1 MAGTVIADWKREL
14 GRACI
19 ADDGDKVRALLN
31 NGNIDQNTRDA
42 GIQLAIQKATSR
54 KSRKSGKPSIAGL
67 LLTEF
72 NAGDLLPDEA
82 FRTILLQLI
91 DTDDAEL
98 LSILRMLL
106 QRGYRSSLN
115 EKDKK
120 EQALHRTPLLV
131 AALHPWKESL
141 QILLD
146 SGADLNTQYKNG
158 ETILSHIAADKDS
171 ATDNGSENDIALLD
185 VVKRMVS
192 RVANPYQPVPGEKN
206 ALHWAASTGKVEM
219 VKILLRARPELRDV
233 EASTDRGR
241 TALHYAA
248 GGACTDDTVV
258 DLLLKAGA
266 RHDSKSDGHWT
277 PLHNAAYHGN
287 LKAVQRLL
295 MAGADPN
302 ALLSSRV
309 TPLHWAAANGHE
321 GIVRCFLANKD
332 VQRHKKDAL
341 GSTPLIWASQ
351 NGHKD
356 IAKLFHP
363 CYDAPFLSYE
373 QDAAC
378 RAHSFRAAIVDFER
392 SDGQGPPG
400 HLVKR
405 FDMWDVLYKKDFTI
419 SANPYPSESKRR
431 RMESVK
437 DRKLK
442 QKSPQVESPDTQN
455 EKSPP
460 MTEHK
465 PRKGGTKKK
474 RFRWIHLPANNMAWV
489 ETLFN
494 KLFIEEEAA
503 DVDSFKA
510 LQKTLGHQHRG
521 RHPHST

>member
-1 MAGTVIADWKREL
+1 MIAEWKREL
-14 GRACI
+14 GRACV
-19 ADDGDKVRALLN
+19 ADDGDKVRSLLN
-31 NGNIDQNTRDA
+31 NENIDQNIRES

-54 KSRKSGKPSIAGL
+54 KSRKSGKPSIASL

-82 FRTILLQLI
+82 FRTVILQLV
-91 DTDDAEL
+91 DTNDCEL
-98 LSILRMLL
+98 LATLRLLL

-115 EKDKK
+115 KKDKE
-120 EQALHRTPLLV
+120 EQALNRTPLLI
-131 AALHPWKESL
+131 AALHPWTESL

-158 ETILSHIAADKDS
+158 ETILSHIAADKGEQD
-171 ATDNGSENDIALLD
+171 DALLD

-192 RVANPYQPVPGEKN
+192 RVVNPYQPEPGKKN

-219 VKILLRARPELRDV
+219 VRILLDARPAIRDV
-233 EASTDRGR
+233 EATTDRGR

-248 GGACTDDTVV
+248 AGDCADDTVV
-258 DLLLKAGA
+258 DMLLKAGA
-266 RHDSKSDGHWT
+266 RHDTNSDGNWT
-277 PLHNAAYHGN
+277 PLHNAAKHGN

-302 ALLSSRV
+302 ALLSNRV

-321 GIVRCFLANKD
+321 EIVKCFLARRD
-332 VQRHKKDAL
+332 VERYKRDAL

-351 NGHKD
+351 NGHKR
-356 IAKLFHP
+356 IARMFHP
-363 CYDAPFLSYE
+363 CHDAPFLSFE
-373 QDAAC
+373 QNAAC
-378 RAHSFRAAIVDFER
+378 QAGSFRAAIVDFER
-392 SDGQGPPG
+392 TKGQGPPES
-400 HLVKR
+400 LVKR
-405 FDMWDVLYKKDFTI
+405 VNMWEVLYKEEFAI
-419 SANPYPSESKRR
+419 SANPYPSESKQRR
-431 RMESVK
+431 TASVK
-437 DRKLK
+437 DKKLK
-442 QKSPQVESPDTQN
+442 QKVPKEETPAHTSAQN

-460 MTEHK
+460 TNEHK
-465 PRKGGTKKK
+465 ARKDGIKNKK
-474 RFRWIHLPANNMAWV
+474 FRWIHLPANNMAWV